1 MNHGSWLINSRWTV
15 FEFDHD
21 FGQHVQHK
29 LTCYR
34 TGILKNKQFGMKPKD
49 GTSNTQFNF
58 ICITV

>member
-1 MNHGSWLINSRWTV
+1 MVHDWSIQDGP
-15 FEFDHD
+15 FDHD

-34 TGILKNKQFGMKPKD
+34 TGILKNKQLGMKPKD